1 MIQGVNLCLEH
12 EHDHDDDDFGAG
24 GMDWDDGFA
33 ILMEDR
39 ITTILDLP
47 YRCLYCSTS
56 TTGKTIMMVSDNL
69 FYTDVN
75 HCIIV

>member
-1 MIQGVNLCLEH
+1 MTNDTRREFMLEHEHEH

-24 GMDWDDGFA
+24 GMDWDDCFA

-47 YRCLYCSTS
+47 YRCLYCSTL
-56 TTGKTIMMVSDNL
+56 VPPVRL
-69 FYTDVN
+69 PV
-75 HCIIV
+75 